1 MKYLSLIIVIIIYL
15 FFNLADSIKR
25 DIVQRQQEKNE
36 KKKLLNELSK
46 SFLDS
51 VTISLR
57 TYDMQALYIAFLEG
71 SGRKNDAFKHVLL
84 LMKLQRKANK
94 NMQNKKFSFSGHFS
108 NPERKGF
115 QNLFFSY
122 FTEFRPFSQR
132 NKILSA
138 VLSFIRDGP
147 ILESQLKASTSVK
160 KYV

>member
-1 MKYLSLIIVIIIYL
+1 MSLIIVIIVYL

-36 KKKLLNELSK
+36 KKKLLSELSK

-71 SGRKNDAFKHVLL
+71 SGRKNDAFKHILL

-94 NMQNKKFSFSGHFS
+94 NMKNKKFSLSGHFS
-108 NPERKGF
+108 DPERKGF
-115 QNLFFSY
+115 QNLFFNY

-132 NKILSA
+132 KKILSA
-138 VLSFIRDGP
+138 VLSFVRDGP
-147 ILESQLKASTSVK
+147 ILGPQLKASTSVK
-160 KYV
+160 KLF